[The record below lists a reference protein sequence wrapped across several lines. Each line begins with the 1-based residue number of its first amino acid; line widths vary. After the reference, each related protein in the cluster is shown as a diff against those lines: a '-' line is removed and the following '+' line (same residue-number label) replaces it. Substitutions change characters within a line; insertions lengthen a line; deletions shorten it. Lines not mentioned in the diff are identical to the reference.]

1 MPPKLQELRDEA
13 VKIDSQLQSLATK
26 KTQLMK
32 DLDKYIRDGSAVEK
46 EIRDLEKAFSHAL
59 LCCAMMEHPD
69 GKPLLHTLKDMRQTR
84 AQTIGEHQTIITR
97 IQEIQNEEL
106 NEAVSKVQ
114 EQSTKLQSEKNANES
129 IKQKQD
135 EKLSYLE
142 SVLNKSK
149 AESEQQTCLCCAA
162 GASDWSGDSS
172 VETAQCELS
181 ALFLTEARHHQST
194 HVIQNDIRLVLNLF
208 FNVLFL
214 CSIQVSST
222 SFRDNHCS

>member
-149 AESEQQTCLCCAA
+149 AESEQQTTQVQTFSMAMMQTQEELQKARDTVCVALLVQAIGPGIA
-162 GASDWSGDSS
+162 VLRRHSASS
-172 VETAQCELS
+172 L
-181 ALFLTEARHHQST
+181 
-194 HVIQNDIRLVLNLF
+194 
-208 FNVLFL
+208 
-214 CSIQVSST
+214 
-222 SFRDNHCS
+222 HCFSQKLDTTNQHM